1 MQNGILPQK
10 GGRYALR
17 VVGSCGVFTPDALR
31 AAALVAE
38 RCGGGR
44 VTATSR
50 GTLEIDRIPAERLDE
65 AVALAGELG
74 LKWGGTGATVRAV
87 TACKG
92 TDCRRGVFDTHRLAL
107 QLDRAFFGTPAPKK
121 FKIGV
126 YGCPNS
132 LGKAR
137 GQDVGILPAPG
148 EAGRFLLFVGGM
160 MGRRPR
166 LGDELGF
173 ALPESALVEAVG
185 RILAF
190 YRRHGAEGQRL
201 GDLLE
206 EGGAPLLDRLRAEL
220 KELA

>member
-50 GTLEIDRIPAERLDE
+50 GTLEIDRILAERLDA

-74 LKWGGTGATVRAV
+74 LQWGGTGATVRAV

-132 LGKAR
+132 LGRPADRMWASSPPPAR
-137 GQDVGILPAPG
+137 RDGSSSLS
-148 EAGRFLLFVGGM
+148 GG
-160 MGRRPR
+160 
-166 LGDELGF
+166 
-173 ALPESALVEAVG
+173 
-185 RILAF
+185 
-190 YRRHGAEGQRL
+190 
-201 GDLLE
+201 
-206 EGGAPLLDRLRAEL
+206 
-220 KELA
+220 

>member
-1 MQNGILPQK
+1 MVQNGILPQK
-10 GGRYALR
+10 GGHCALR

-31 AAALVAE
+31 AAAQVAE

-50 GTLEIDRIPAERLDE
+50 GTLEIDRIPAQRLDE
-65 AVALAGELG
+65 AVALAGALG
-74 LKWGGTGATVRAV
+74 LKLGGTGATVRAV
-87 TACKG
+87 AACKG

-107 QLDRAFFGTPAPKK
+107 QLDRAFFGAPVPKK

-166 LGDELGF
+166 LGRLQHCRKAPWWRRWGGF
-173 ALPESALVEAVG
+173 WPSTAATAQRGSGWATCWRRGARPFLPSCK
-185 RILAF
+185 
-190 YRRHGAEGQRL
+190 QS
-201 GDLLE
+201 
-206 EGGAPLLDRLRAEL
+206 
-220 KELA
+220 